1 MKEFCKITLK
11 SLFMKIDIFGY
22 IPTLSIKNQLFYQ
35 TFFGGIL
42 TLIVIII
49 GIIATIFF
57 SQELFKKSSPSV
69 NLSSEPLMHPPILN
83 YFNNFEF
90 LIGIQN
96 SEYLTEINEKIFSA
110 KGILFKTIIN
120 ESGTYNLKSDIN
132 LTSCDIALSEN
143 KNKEIFSDLNLKGY
157 YCISNI
163 QTEDPYIAEHWGNNG
178 FVMIQIKFV
187 DCDNS
192 TGNCASEEEINNFLH
207 SADLSLYFSDNLVS
221 TRNYK
226 YPFTK
231 ILKEQTLKVSESYK
245 VSLIQYLKH
254 IRIESDDGI
263 LFTTNHTKNS
273 FTLGE
278 FTHNTVFERDSSTFL
293 SLSIE
298 LENTLQKYQRKYY
311 KLQDLAAQSGG
322 IINCCYMIAM
332 IILKYYEKNS
342 YFEYLINNF
351 FEVRLEEFQK
361 TIKIQSYK
369 KNNHHINKASSEKM
383 KNSINNINTNNNN
396 NNTITTNT
404 NTNINSNQNNMK
416 SNNVNINNEK
426 NQNDKKKKII
436 FSFFDKLI
444 LLKLAPKLSRARKD
458 KVDEIFFKGTQYIMN
473 NLDVISFLKRAHAG
487 DMEIKLLMGE
497 EQQKIFEYISKP
509 ILSISFLGSRYN
521 LHNLPLKIKKKLLS
535 RNTLFQQINYN
546 DDDSIRTIEHN
557 NNQKKKKKNKN
568 NLNKVKIENDETYLS
583 E

>member
-1 MKEFCKITLK
+1 MKEFCIITLK
-11 SLFMKIDIFGY
+11 SVFVKIDIFGY
-22 IPTLSIKNQLFYQ
+22 IPTLSIKNQLYYQ

-42 TLIVIII
+42 TLIIIII
-49 GIIATIFF
+49 GIIATLFF

-69 NLSSEPLMHPPILN
+69 NLSSEPLMHPPRLN

-120 ESGTYNLKSDIN
+120 ETGTYNLKSDIN

-143 KNKEIFSDLNLKGY
+143 ENKEIFTDLNLKGY

-163 QTEDPYIAEHWGNNG
+163 QKEDPYISEHWGNNG

-192 TGNCASEEEINNFLH
+192 TGNCASEEERINFLH
-207 SADLSLYFSDNLVS
+207 SADLSLYMSDNLVS

-254 IRIESDDGI
+254 IRIESDDGL

-332 IILKYYEKNS
+332 IILKIYEKNS

-361 TIKIQSYK
+361 TIKLQSYK
-369 KNNHHINKASSEKM
+369 KKSHHKNKSSSEKI
-383 KNSINNINTNNNN
+383 KKLNNNSVNTNV
-396 NNTITTNT
+396 NTNHNI
-404 NTNINSNQNNMK
+404 NTNINSNPNNT
-416 SNNVNINNEK
+416 NVKTNNINLTNEK
-426 NQNDKKKKII
+426 IIYDKKKKIK

-444 LLKLAPKLSRARKD
+444 LLKLAPQFSKARKE
-458 KVDEIFFKGTQYIMN
+458 KVDEIFFKGAQYIMN

-487 DMEIKLLMGE
+487 DMESKLLMGE

-521 LHNLPLKIKKKLLS
+521 LHNLPIKIKQKLLS
-535 RNTLFQQINYN
+535 RNTLFQQINN
-546 DDDSIRTIEHN
+546 LDDSIGSAEYN
-557 NNQKKKKKNKN
+557 NERKKKKKNNN
-568 NLNKVKIENDETYLS
+568 NLQKEKVENDETYLS

>member
-192 TGNCASEEEINNFLH
+192 TGKCASQEEINNFLH
-207 SADLSLYFSDNLVS
+207 SADLSLYVSDNLVS

-332 IILKYYEKNS
+332 IILKIYEKNS

-361 TIKIQSYK
+361 TIKLQSYK
-369 KNNHHINKASSEKM
+369 KKSHHKNKSSSEKI
-383 KNSINNINTNNNN
+383 KKLNNNSVNTNV
-396 NNTITTNT
+396 NTNHNI
-404 NTNINSNQNNMK
+404 NTNINSNPNNT
-416 SNNVNINNEK
+416 NVKTNNINLDNEK
-426 NQNDKKKKII
+426 IIYDKKKKIK

-444 LLKLAPKLSRARKD
+444 LLKLAPQFSKARKE
-458 KVDEIFFKGTQYIMN
+458 KVDEIFFKGAQYIMN

-521 LHNLPLKIKKKLLS
+521 LHNLPIKIKQKLLS
-535 RNTLFQQINYN
+535 RNTLFHQINLH
-546 DDDSIRTIEHN
+546 DDSIGSAEHN
-557 NNQKKKKKNKN
+557 NNERKKRKKK
-568 NLNKVKIENDETYLS
+568 
-583 E
+583 

>member
-192 TGNCASEEEINNFLH
+192 TGKCASQEEINNFLH
-207 SADLSLYFSDNLVS
+207 SADLSLYVSDNLVS

-263 LFTTNHTKNS
+263 LFTTNQTKNS

-332 IILKYYEKNS
+332 IILKIYEKNS

-351 FEVRLEEFQK
+351 FEIRLEEFQR
-361 TIKIQSYK
+361 TIKLQKHNYQDK
-369 KNNHHINKASSEKM
+369 
-383 KNSINNINTNNNN
+383 NINESIKTANSNNTNSNLDGNNPNNNN
-396 NNTITTNT
+396 NYNFLQIPNEK
-404 NTNINSNQNNMK
+404 INSD
-416 SNNVNINNEK
+416 SN
-426 NQNDKKKKII
+426 KKLK
-436 FSFFDKLI
+436 FSFLDKLI
-444 LLKLAPKLSRARKD
+444 LLKIAPRFSRARKK
-458 KVDEIFFKGTQYIMN
+458 KVDEIFFKGSDYIMN
-473 NLDVISFLKRAHAG
+473 NLNVITFLKRNYTG
-487 DMEIKLLMGE
+487 DMESKLLMNE
-497 EQQKIFEYISKP
+497 EQKKMFDYISKP
-509 ILSISFLGSRYN
+509 ILSLSFIGSRYN
-521 LHNLPLKIKKKLLS
+521 LRNLPITIKKKLLARDS
-535 RNTLFQQINYN
+535 IIEQIKNDINYKEN
-546 DDDSIRTIEHN
+546 NKTIN
-557 NNQKKKKKNKN
+557 NKEEVGSEDYNQ
-568 NLNKVKIENDETYLS
+568 S
-583 E
+583 ES